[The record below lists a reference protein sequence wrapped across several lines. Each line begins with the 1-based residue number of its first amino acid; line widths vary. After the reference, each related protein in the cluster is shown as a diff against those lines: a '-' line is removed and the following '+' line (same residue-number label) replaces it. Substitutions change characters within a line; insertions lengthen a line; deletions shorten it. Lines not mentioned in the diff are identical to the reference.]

1 MMKKRT
7 GSTLLVAGFGL
18 VFGLSVA
25 WAVEVSGAKCPVSD
39 GPAQEGSSVD
49 YRGGKLFFCCNK
61 CPQAFAGNQAK
72 FATKANLQLAATG
85 QAQQGKCPISGK
97 GVKENTALDVGG
109 VSVTFCCNG
118 CRKKVD
124 GAEGDAQLDL
134 VFSDKAFDKAFTVSS
149 N

>member
-1 MMKKRT
+1 MKKR
-7 GSTLLVAGFGL
+7 LVAMLVVTGFGMIA
-18 VFGLSVA
+18 GLSAA
-25 WAVEVSGAKCPVSD
+25 WALDVSGAKCPISG
-39 GPAQEGSSVD
+39 GPAKEEASAD
-49 YRGGKLFFCCNK
+49 YRGGKLYFCCNK

-97 GVKENTALDVGG
+97 ALNADTALDVGG

-118 CRKKVD
+118 CRKKVNN
-124 GAEGDAQLDL
+124 AEGDQQLDL
-134 VFSDKAFDKAFTVSS
+134 VFSDTAFDKAFTVGS